1 MYPCVHKGELTPG
14 LCVIAAELM
23 SVYRQT
29 AITLSAKVA
38 AAIEA
43 LQEAQRETERMYIL
57 SEPAKI
63 RVLGADVKED

>member
-1 MYPCVHKGELTPG
+1 
-14 LCVIAAELM
+14 M